1 MKGEIVKLVK
11 SGQGNDRMWQQAW
24 LNYISMNGNGNSDP
38 AEYDEK
44 FLCDFLNWLVL
55 AGSMEMGGGMQSSSG
70 TSADTSIGKC
80 SKEPMGV
87 GTRDSQKD
95 DLLRKI
101 KSFQRKGAPPEKRKI
116 DTDDRVWSKQNALP
130 KIAGCYIF
138 HRKEKRRKGWQVYY
152 PKHGSKY
159 CGYEKLKWHKVTSR
173 EACNSVL
180 HWAWDHHRREQNV
193 ECPWDFT
200 PRCE

>member
-11 SGQGNDRMWQQAW
+11 FGQCTAPMWQQAW

-44 FLCDFLNWLVL
+44 FLCDFLNCGVL

-95 DLLRKI
+95 DLLPDLLPDLSHNPAEPNGPCGNGGKT
-101 KSFQRKGAPPEKRKI
+101 SHF
-116 DTDDRVWSKQNALP
+116 DDP
-130 KIAGCYIF
+130 
-138 HRKEKRRKGWQVYY
+138 
-152 PKHGSKY
+152 
-159 CGYEKLKWHKVTSR
+159 
-173 EACNSVL
+173 
-180 HWAWDHHRREQNV
+180 
-193 ECPWDFT
+193 DFDAFI
-200 PRCE
+200 R